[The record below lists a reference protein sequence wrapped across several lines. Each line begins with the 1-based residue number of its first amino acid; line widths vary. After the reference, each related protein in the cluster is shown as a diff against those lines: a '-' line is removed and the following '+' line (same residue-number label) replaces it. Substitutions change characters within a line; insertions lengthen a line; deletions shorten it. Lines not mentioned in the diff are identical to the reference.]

1 LSELQALA
9 APPRT
14 RRPEPRGMTGFIELH
29 VPIIIDGLI
38 TVARFL
44 LGC

>member
-1 LSELQALA
+1 
-9 APPRT
+9 
-14 RRPEPRGMTGFIELH
+14 MTGFIELH

-38 TVARFL
+38 SIARFL